1 MYIPLNTRRAWASR
15 VAEVSKRWDA
25 YKQKGKPIGIKPD
38 HMVAKAV
45 VCVNF
50 TEVSFSLTSRSLDI
64 LFRCFQCLA
73 LGSSSSWQLWSSRP
87 DTLFSPDN
95 LFYLFLMTLLSLD
108 ISTFFLAFL
117 SFAAFFFETPFS
129 RLSYSSLIY
138 SLVFTFL
145 LFRLPCSSL
154 LYSSD
159 LPSIRFSTFFTY
171 LLSSLFYSLYF
182 SHLNPP
188 NSLSSLPYFQ
198 PHF

>member
-117 SFAAFFFETPFS
+117 SFAAFFWDPF
-129 RLSYSSLIY
+129 LPTSLLFTY
-138 SLVFTFL
+138 LFFSLYFSTLQTSLLFTSL
-145 LFRLPCSSL
+145 LFRL
-154 LYSSD
+154 
-159 LPSIRFSTFFTY
+159 T
-171 LLSSLFYSLYF
+171 
-182 SHLNPP
+182 
-188 NSLSSLPYFQ
+188 
-198 PHF
+198 